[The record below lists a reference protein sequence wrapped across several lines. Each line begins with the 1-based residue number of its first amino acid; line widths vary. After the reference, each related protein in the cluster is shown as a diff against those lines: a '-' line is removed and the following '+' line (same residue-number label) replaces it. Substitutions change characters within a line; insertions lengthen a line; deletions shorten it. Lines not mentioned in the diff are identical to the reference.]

1 MNGEWSAETGRL
13 RRSSGIINRMSLRS
27 VFLWLF
33 AFSLLTGCAGGRGA
47 AAVQPSPSP
56 PLPTETAAPPT
67 ATPEP
72 LAALVNGEAVSVREF
87 EAELAR
93 YQAAQAALGSP
104 LDEARARQ
112 AVLEDL
118 IAQILLAQGAV
129 EAGFQ
134 LDEAALQARMDAL
147 ATQAGGMDA
156 LRAWMQGQGYAE
168 DEFRAVLSR
177 AAAAA
182 WMRDRIIASVPA
194 TARQVHIR
202 QILLYNESVAQNY
215 YRQLQAGA
223 DFDELALRVDPVTR
237 GDIGWFPRGYLPNQA
252 VEEAAFS
259 LEVGAISGIVQSEA
273 GFHILKLLEVQ
284 DDRPLSPDA
293 RLALQNRALTEWLVA
308 RRAQSRIEIYVK

>member
-1 MNGEWSAETGRL
+1 
-13 RRSSGIINRMSLRS
+13 MSVRS

-33 AFSLLTGCAGGRGA
+33 AFSLLTGCAGGSGA
-47 AAVQPSPSP
+47 VAAQPSPSL

-72 LAALVNGEAVSVREF
+72 LAALVNGEAISLREF
-87 EAELAR
+87 QAELAR
-93 YQAAQAALGSP
+93 YQAAQAALGRSP
-104 LDEARARQ
+104 DEARARQ

-118 IAQILLAQGAV
+118 IAQILLAQGAA

-134 LDEAALQARMDAL
+134 MDEAALQARIDSLTAQ
-147 ATQAGGMDA
+147 TGGAEA
-156 LRAWMQGQGYAE
+156 LRAWMQSQGYAE
-168 DEFRAVLSR
+168 EDFRAALRR

-182 WMRDRIIASVPA
+182 WMRDKIIASVPS

-237 GDIGWFPRGYLPNQA
+237 GDIGWFPRGYLPDKA
-252 VEEAAFS
+252 VEEAAFG
-259 LEVGAISGIVQSEA
+259 LEVGGISGIVQSEA

-284 DDRPLSPDA
+284 DDRPLNPDA
-293 RLALQNRALTEWLVA
+293 RLALQNRALAEWLA
-308 RRAQSRIEIYVK
+308 TRRAQSRIEIYVK

>member
-1 MNGEWSAETGRL
+1 
-13 RRSSGIINRMSLRS
+13 MSVRS
-27 VFLWLF
+27 VVLWLF
-33 AFSLLTGCAGGRGA
+33 VFALLTGCAGGSGA
-47 AAVQPSPSP
+47 AAVQPSPSL

-72 LAALVNGEAVSVREF
+72 LAALVNGEAVSLREF

-104 LDEARARQ
+104 PDEARARQ
-112 AVLEDL
+112 AVLDDL
-118 IAQILLAQGAV
+118 IAQVLLAQGAA

-134 LDEAALQARMDAL
+134 MDEAALQARIDSL
-147 ATQAGGMDA
+147 AAQTGGAEA
-156 LRAWMQGQGYAE
+156 LRAWMQAHGYTE
-168 DEFRAVLSR
+168 DSFRAALRR

-182 WMRDRIIASVPA
+182 WMRDNIIASVPA
-194 TARQVHIR
+194 AARQVHIR

-237 GDIGWFPRGYLPNQA
+237 GDIGWFPRGYLPDPA
-252 VEEAAFS
+252 VEEAAFG
-259 LEVGAISGIVQSEA
+259 LEAGGISGIVQSQA
-273 GFHILKLLEVQ
+273 GFHILKLLDVQ

-293 RLALQNRALTEWLVA
+293 RLALQNRALAEWLAA